1 MIPSERRDFIYRY
14 VHEYQLASI
23 AVLAELMN
31 VSHMTV
37 RRDIRQLEEEGKV
50 ISVSGGVRLSDALR
64 QELAYQEKA
73 QLHHRQKRAI
83 GQYAASIVEDGQVI
97 YLDAG
102 TTTFEIARH
111 LAERFNLTVVTNDFS
126 IIEHL
131 MNRPQLSL
139 FHTGGRVDQRNFS
152 CVGSCAAM
160 LLQTLNIDV
169 AFISSSSWDL
179 EHGIS
184 TPYEEK
190 VALKQTLLEVARRKV
205 LVSDSSKYGKYGMF
219 RVCHLAALD
228 DIICDAALPPDTQ
241 QQLMERGVRLHN
253 INVTNK

>member
-14 VHEYQLASI
+14 VHEYQLATI
-23 AVLAELMN
+23 VALAELMS

-37 RRDIRQLEEEGKV
+37 RRDIHQLEEEGKV

-64 QELAYQEKA
+64 QELAYKEKA

-83 GQYAASIVEDGQVI
+83 GKYAAELVEDGQVV

-102 TTTFEIARH
+102 TTSFEIARQ

-126 IIEHL
+126 IIQHL
-131 MNRPQLSL
+131 MNRPQLNL
-139 FHTGGRVDQRNFS
+139 FHTGGRIDQRNYS

-160 LLQTLNIDV
+160 LLRTLNIDV
-169 AFISSSSWDL
+169 AFISTSSWDL
-179 EHGIS
+179 EHGLS
-184 TPYEEK
+184 TPHEEK
-190 VALKQTLLEVARRKV
+190 VLVKQALLDVARRKV

-219 RVCHLAALD
+219 RVCPLTALD
-228 DIICDAALPPDTQ
+228 DIICDAALPPETQ
-241 QQLMERGVRLHN
+241 QQLQERGVRLHS
-253 INVTNK
+253 INL